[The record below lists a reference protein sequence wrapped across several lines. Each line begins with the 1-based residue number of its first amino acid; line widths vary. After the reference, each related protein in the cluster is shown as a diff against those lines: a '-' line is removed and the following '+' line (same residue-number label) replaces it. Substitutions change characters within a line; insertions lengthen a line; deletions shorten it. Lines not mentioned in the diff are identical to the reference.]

1 MAKSFLDNLKYLQ
14 IALDFIDLNSA
25 LELVRKIPKE
35 KDIIFEVGTPLI
47 KSGGIQAIRT
57 IKNEVKGN
65 IVIADLKT
73 LDVGEIEV
81 EIAKLGKADG
91 AVVSALAPRKTIE
104 KFLSACKKN
113 HMLTVVDLIGYTE
126 DLNKL
131 KEFSESIDVLLFHSG
146 IDEGSNI
153 DYATRRAREIKEMF
167 PEVALAMAGG
177 LTSKEISL
185 LLNYDVDIFVV
196 GRYITKDQNP
206 AEKTIEILNII
217 RKQK

>member
-1 MAKSFLDNLKYLQ
+1 MRKSSLGDSKYLQ

-47 KSGGIQAIRT
+47 KSEGIRAIST
-57 IKNEVKGN
+57 IKHEVKEN
-65 IVIADLKT
+65 IIIADLKT

-81 EIAKLGKADG
+81 EIAKLGEADG
-91 AVVSALAPRKTIE
+91 AVVSALAPKKTIE
-104 KFLSACKKN
+104 KFLTACKKAN
-113 HMLTVVDLIGYTE
+113 ILAVVDLIGYTG
-126 DLNKL
+126 DLSKL
-131 KEFSESIDVLLFHSG
+131 KEFSKNMDILLFHSG

-153 DYATRRAREIKEMF
+153 EYAIKRAKEIKEMF
-167 PEVALAMAGG
+167 PEITLAMAGG
-177 LTSKEISL
+177 LTSKEILL
-185 LLNYDVDIFVV
+185 LLNYGVDIFVV
-196 GRYITKDQNP
+196 GRYITNAQNP